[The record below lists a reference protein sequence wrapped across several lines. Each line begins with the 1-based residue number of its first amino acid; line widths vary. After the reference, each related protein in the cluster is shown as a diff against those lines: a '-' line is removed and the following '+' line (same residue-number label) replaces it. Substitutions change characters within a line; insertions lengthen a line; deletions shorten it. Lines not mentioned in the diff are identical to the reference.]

1 MGGNLYNLPR
11 KPRTQYLE
19 IEREVREYLDQKL
32 EGQFRIP
39 RFYANKPDFGDLD
52 VLVQSRP
59 DWDKV
64 RLEIVADL
72 GITQTKAIGH
82 VFSTVYRELQTDFF
96 TVPAQYLESTYN
108 FTSFNDLGN
117 FLGRI
122 CRRFNLKYGEHG
134 LSYVYRR
141 NDERYKKDLEITQD
155 FARICQFLG
164 LDFPAWQNGFA
175 SLETLFQW
183 VTASP
188 YFSVVPYLQLNGSL
202 EKRSRDR
209 TTVQKFIEYLHANVQ
224 NRSDFSP
231 VFLKRHEYLPLICEA
246 FPEANLESQIKR
258 EQQLES
264 CAIQFAKKFNGQLV
278 MRLRPDLR
286 DRALGEFIQS
296 FRASINDFETFIL
309 ESDPTEIERR
319 ILER

>member
-19 IEREVREYLDQKL
+19 IEHDVREYLNQKL

-59 DWDKV
+59 DWDKL

-108 FTSFNDLGN
+108 FMSFNDLGN

-141 NDERYKKDLEITQD
+141 DDERYKKDLEITQD

-175 SLETLFQW
+175 SLETLFEW
-183 VTASP
+183 VMASP
-188 YFSVVPYLQLNGSL
+188 YFSVAPYLQPEGSL
-202 EKRSRDR
+202 EKRSRER

-224 NRSDFSP
+224 NHSDFTP
-231 VFLKRHEYLPLICEA
+231 VFLERYEYLPLICQA
-246 FPEANLESQIKR
+246 FPEANLESRIER

-264 CAIQFAKKFNGQLV
+264 HAVQFAKKFNGQLV

-296 FRASINDFETFIL
+296 FRASINDFETYIL
-309 ESDPTEIERR
+309 ESDPTEIARR

>member
-19 IEREVREYLDQKL
+19 IEREVREYLNHKL

-52 VLVQSRP
+52 VLVQSQP

-72 GITQTKAIGH
+72 GITQTKAVGH
-82 VFSTVYRELQTDFF
+82 VFSTVYRDLQTDFF

-108 FTSFNDLGN
+108 FMSFNDLGN

-122 CRRFNLKYGEHG
+122 CRRFNLKYGEQG

-155 FARICQFLG
+155 FARICQFLE

-175 SLETLFQW
+175 SLETVFQW
-183 VTASP
+183 VIASP
-188 YFSVVPYLQLNGSL
+188 YFSVAPYLQLEGSL

-209 TTVQKFIEYLHANVQ
+209 TTVQKFIEYLQTNTIQ
-224 NRSDFSP
+224 NRP
-231 VFLKRHEYLPLICEA
+231 EFLERHQYLPLICAA
-246 FPEANLESQIKR
+246 FPEANLESRIEH
-258 EQQLES
+258 EQQLE
-264 CAIQFAKKFNGQLV
+264 ARAVQFAEKFNGQLV
-278 MRLRPDLR
+278 MRLRPELQ

-296 FRASINDFETFIL
+296 FRASVTDFETFVL

-319 ILER
+319 ILEQ